1 MAEDKSLQKMAY
13 NENTDRS
20 FKVMALECF
29 PFVTFCILCNYRLEN
44 SLFFILRVEAWFPEE
59 GPWESKEAFVL
70 GTVGVLDAAW
80 VIVDNCSN
88 FLFHGGWN
96 WPRLITRITA
106 LKTGQGKQVRLP
118 SHLQL
123 RYSHPRNE
131 FYAAFLFCK
140 KGCN

>member
-1 MAEDKSLQKMAY
+1 MAY

-106 LKTGQGKQVRLP
+106 LKMDRANRSDFLP
-118 SHLQL
+118 ICS
-123 RYSHPRNE
+123 
-131 FYAAFLFCK
+131 
-140 KGCN
+140 